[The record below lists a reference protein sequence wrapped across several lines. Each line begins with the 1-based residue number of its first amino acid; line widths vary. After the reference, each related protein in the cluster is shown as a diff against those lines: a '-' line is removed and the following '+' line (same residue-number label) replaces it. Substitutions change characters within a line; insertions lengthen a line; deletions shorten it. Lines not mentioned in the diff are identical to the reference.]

1 MADRFLTDEML
12 SAHDA
17 VPVDGDKFAWF
28 DISAGAWKYLTK
40 AELLALIV
48 SGGSPSVL
56 EPQIVRTTGHYV
68 PPHRTGFSNDVSGA
82 TDVAGTAYFHYFTAD
97 CPLSAITATVRTAV
111 AGVTAKMAL
120 YLADDAGRMPKTL
133 VEGFETDADM
143 GVAGAK
149 DFDLATQFD
158 PKVSA
163 RQGYWVALVS
173 SGASIRHGMALH
185 SSGNIVADSN
195 GVGSSSSLGRLIAT
209 LPYATSWPADASTL
223 TFSDTGAALT
233 GSPGTVLGKAVRV

>member
-1 MADRFLTDEML
+1 ML
-12 SAHDA
+12 STNDA

-40 AELLALIV
+40 AEFLALIV
-48 SGGSPSVL
+48 SGVAPSVL
-56 EPQIVRTTGHYV
+56 EPQIVRTAGHYV
-68 PPHRTGFSNDVSGA
+68 PPHRTGFSNDAAGT
-82 TDVAGTAYFHYFTAD
+82 TDVVDTAYFHYFTAD
-97 CPLSAITATVRTAV
+97 CPLSAIAATVKTAV

-133 VEGFETDADM
+133 VEGFNTGADM
-143 GVAGAK
+143 GVAGTK
-149 DFDLATQFD
+149 DFALATQFD

-173 SGASIRHGMALH
+173 SGASIRNAMALH
-185 SSGNIVADSN
+185 ASGNIVADSN
-195 GVGSSSSLGRLIAT
+195 GVGSSSALGRLIAT
-209 LPYATSWPADASTL
+209 LSYATAWPADASTL